1 MKNCPCSETRRREH
15 YAVRMLQCFW
25 NQQSCQG
32 GRNHEKR
39 KISEI
44 FLKENLQQSVAKLIL
59 SHRFV
64 FQHDNNPK
72 HTLLLENYLQKTK
85 ENVIVWPAQ
94 CSGFN
99 PFENLWDELETQV
112 HAGRPSSLEESER
125 LTLEDW
131 TGIIQ
136 ETCVRL
142 VDNNKCLQ
150 TVIQ

>member
-1 MKNCPCSETRRREH
+1 MN
-15 YAVRMLQCFW
+15 F
-25 NQQSCQG
+25 
-32 GRNHEKR
+32 
-39 KISEI
+39 
-44 FLKENLQQSVAKLIL
+44 FKENLQQSVAKLIL

-72 HTLLLENYLQKTK
+72 HTLLLENYFQ
-85 ENVIVWPAQ
+85 NWPAK

-99 PFENLWDELETQV
+99 PFENLWDELETKV

-136 ETCVRL
+136 ETCET
-142 VDNNKCLQ
+142 C
-150 TVIQ
+150 